1 MHGWRRTLVVLSLR
15 PSVLQGQPLFTL
27 LVRFSE
33 QVLRHEQEILN
44 ERNARTIIRVWTVK
58 KLLLTIH
65 KFLHVTSTTS
75 KELTAYGT
83 LQLTRGHNSNSWW
96 SRWIKCIVNC
106 LKTTSRG
113 ANLTK
118 NRRNR
123 RIFLKSNMADSSLLQ
138 LVLRKSRTC
147 AGRDIAPLKLINCNL
162 FSCGECLLAFLQGI
176 PLLFVCVFLRYFY
189 YFEND
194 RVPIKL
200 YTIFSRFSYCLIF

>member
-44 ERNARTIIRVWTVK
+44 ERNARTITRVWTLK
-58 KLLLTIH
+58 KLPLTIH
-65 KFLHVTSTTS
+65 KFCMSP
-75 KELTAYGT
+75 
-83 LQLTRGHNSNSWW
+83 LQHRRNLPLTRGHNSNSWW
-96 SRWIKCIVNC
+96 SIWIKCIVNC

-176 PLLFVCVFLRYFY
+176 PLLFVYLFWDIFITLKMTEFL
-189 YFEND
+189 
-194 RVPIKL
+194 
-200 YTIFSRFSYCLIF
+200 

>member
-15 PSVLQGQPLFTL
+15 PSVLQGQPLFAL
-27 LVRFSE
+27 LIRFVE
-33 QVLRHEQEILN
+33 QVLRHEQEILD
-44 ERNARTIIRVWTVK
+44 ERKAKTIIRVWTIK
-58 KLLLTIH
+58 KLLLTIQ

-75 KELTAYGT
+75 KELTVTELSSSRVAVI
-83 LQLTRGHNSNSWW
+83 LTPDGPDG
-96 SRWIKCIVNC
+96 CIVNW

-123 RIFLKSNMADSSLLQ
+123 RIFLKSSMADSSLLQ

-147 AGRDIAPLKLINCNL
+147 ADRDIVPLKLINCNL

-176 PLLFVCVFLRYFY
+176 PLLFVYLFWDIFITLKMTEFL
-189 YFEND
+189 
-194 RVPIKL
+194 
-200 YTIFSRFSYCLIF
+200 

>member
-1 MHGWRRTLVVLSLR
+1 MHGWRRTLLYFLLGLLFYRDNLCLRCWFVLLSKCFDTNKR
-15 PSVLQGQPLFTL
+15 SYFPKREEVENDNSG
-27 LVRFSE
+27 
-33 QVLRHEQEILN
+33 LN
-44 ERNARTIIRVWTVK
+44 HK

-65 KFLHVTSTTS
+65 KFCHLYNIEGTYR
-75 KELTAYGT
+75 YGT

-96 SRWIKCIVNC
+96 SRWIKCIVNW

-123 RIFLKSNMADSSLLQ
+123 RIFLKSSMADSSLLQ

-147 AGRDIAPLKLINCNL
+147 AGRDIVPLKLINCNL

-176 PLLFVCVFLRYFY
+176 PLLFVYLFWDIFITLKMTEFL
-189 YFEND
+189 
-194 RVPIKL
+194 
-200 YTIFSRFSYCLIF
+200 